1 MGDLLDL
8 SLKVGL
14 AFGIKV
20 CPCCQI
26 PFVVCVEVVSSPTR
40 LCVGRGTLPLTADLV
55 VLLKVTV
62 IMIMV
67 ITAATYTCQCCSK
80 HFTNT
85 VCFISHCSP
94 LRLFTLSP
102 FSRGSLRPRK
112 LKKVVV
118 IGGRA
123 IFQPGSSYF

>member
-14 AFGIKV
+14 AFGIKI
-20 CPCCQI
+20 CPCWQI
-26 PFVVCVEVVSSPTR
+26 PFVVCPEVVSSPKR
-40 LCVGRGTLPLTADLV
+40 LCVGRGTLPLTPDLV

-62 IMIMV
+62 IMV
-67 ITAATYTCQCCSK
+67 ITAATYTGQCCSK

-85 VCFISHCSP
+85 VCFISHRSP

-112 LKKVVV
+112 LKKVVI